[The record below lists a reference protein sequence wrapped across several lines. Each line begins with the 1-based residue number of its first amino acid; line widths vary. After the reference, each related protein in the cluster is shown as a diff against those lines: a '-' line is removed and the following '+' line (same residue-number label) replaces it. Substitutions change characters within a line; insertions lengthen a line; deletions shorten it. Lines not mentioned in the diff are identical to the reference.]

1 MDKITDY
8 RELEKQVELLKKDF
22 RIMEVNIDGT
32 LKTMRADIDKTLHQM
47 RSDQNAMRTDIE
59 RINTDAAKR
68 SDTQT
73 KWIIGAVV
81 AAVIIII
88 GVLD

>member
-1 MDKITDY
+1 MIPDMQKN
-8 RELEKQVELLKKDF
+8 F
-22 RIMEVNIDGT
+22 R
-32 LKTMRADIDKTLHQM
+32 L
-47 RSDQNAMRTDIE
+47 NAIRKE
-59 RINTDAAKR
+59 AAER

-88 GVLD
+88 GVLG

>member
-1 MDKITDY
+1 MSED
-8 RELEKQVELLKKDF
+8 LEHRFELLRKDF
-22 RIMEVNIDGT
+22 DIMEANVNST
-32 LKTMRADIDKTLHQM
+32 L
-47 RSDQNAMRTDIE
+47 NAMRTDIE

-68 SDTQT
+68 SDSQT

-88 GVLD
+88 GVLG

>member
-1 MDKITDY
+1 MTEGPDN
-8 RELEKQVELLKKDF
+8 RELEKQIAVLEERVNTHEA
-22 RIMEVNIDGT
+22 RIDST
-32 LKTMRADIDKTLHQM
+32 L
-47 RSDQNAMRTDIE
+47 NAMRTDIE

-88 GVLD
+88 GVLG

>member
-1 MDKITDY
+1 
-8 RELEKQVELLKKDF
+8 
-22 RIMEVNIDGT
+22 MEANVDAT
-32 LKTMRADIDKTLHQM
+32 LKEI

-68 SDTQT
+68 NDAQT
-73 KWIIGAVV
+73 KWIIGVVV

-88 GVLD
+88 GVLG